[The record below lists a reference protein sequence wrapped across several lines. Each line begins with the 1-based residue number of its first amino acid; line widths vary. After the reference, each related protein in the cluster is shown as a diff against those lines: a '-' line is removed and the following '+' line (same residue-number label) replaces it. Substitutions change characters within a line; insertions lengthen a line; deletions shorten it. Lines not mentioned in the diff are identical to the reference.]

1 MFNDP
6 IKSNFYAPKHKRA
19 CLTLLDNLCFWP
31 LKLSLKFRKNCKL
44 LQTLLW
50 NVMFNDPLKSN
61 FYAPKHKSAC
71 LTLLD
76 NLCFWP
82 LKLSLKFRKNCK
94 LLQTPLWNLILND
107 PSKKFYICPPPHKN
121 ACLTLLDILCF
132 WRLKLVLKFRKNCKL
147 LQALLWNTN
156 FLSPS
161 NQIFKPLF
169 NTKVLAQHGLT
180 TLTLFG
186 L

>member
-31 LKLSLKFRKNCKL
+31 LKLSLKFRKNCEL

-107 PSKKFYICPPPHKN
+107 PSKKFYYIF
-121 ACLTLLDILCF
+121 LLDNLDCP
-132 WRLKLVLKFRKNCKL
+132 WPLKLVLTFIKNCKL
-147 LQALLWNTN
+147 LQTLLWNIILNGPLKSN
-156 FLSPS
+156 F
-161 NQIFKPLF
+161 
-169 NTKVLAQHGLT
+169 
-180 TLTLFG
+180 
-186 L
+186 